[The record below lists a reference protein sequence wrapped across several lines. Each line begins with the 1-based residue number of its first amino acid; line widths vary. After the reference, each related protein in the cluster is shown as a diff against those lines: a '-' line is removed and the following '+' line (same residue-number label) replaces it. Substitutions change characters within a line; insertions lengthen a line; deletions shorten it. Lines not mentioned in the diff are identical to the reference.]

1 MSDDNLVVD
10 SETVSMEDLLAAFA
24 ADPLVDGGGN
34 STINDIKRAVLRES
48 KRLRRNKAR
57 TAVQMAEVTNISYLE
72 GPLMD
77 PDEERASTI
86 SEDLPAP
93 ADFNEY
99 FLQDFFGSDGDT
111 EPVRH
116 EEIEHTH
123 ISSIELKVST
133 VSREAHLQEIDNL
146 KSLVLEAQ
154 ETIIKL
160 LTDRVDDKAKI
171 ASLEAQLRCLPLQE
185 LGDANAIQ
193 LRNEQEALRSQLAD
207 IRHEV
212 QKKEF
217 DKMRNTMSPDT
228 PKKKGLIAWFFGC
241 N

>member
-1 MSDDNLVVD
+1 MSDENLVVD

-24 ADPLVDGGGN
+24 ADPLIDGGGE
-34 STINDIKRAVLRES
+34 STISDIRRAVLRES

-57 TAVQMAEVTNISYLE
+57 TAVQMGEVTNISCLE
-72 GPLMD
+72 EPFMDSDEDGP
-77 PDEERASTI
+77 SSI
-86 SEDLPAP
+86 SDDLPAP

-99 FLQDFFGSDGDT
+99 FLQDFFGSDGEI
-111 EPVRH
+111 EPVHH

-123 ISSIELKVST
+123 VSSIELKVST
-133 VSREAHLQEIDNL
+133 VSRETHLQEVDKL

-160 LTDRVDDKAKI
+160 LTDRVEDKAKL
-171 ASLEAQLRCLPLQE
+171 ASLEAQLRCIPLQE

-193 LRNEQEALRSQLAD
+193 LRNEQEALRSQLAE

-212 QKKEF
+212 QMKEMG
-217 DKMRNTMSPDT
+217 KMRNTMSPDK
-228 PKKKGLIAWFFGC
+228 PKKRGLIAWFFGC
-241 N
+241 K